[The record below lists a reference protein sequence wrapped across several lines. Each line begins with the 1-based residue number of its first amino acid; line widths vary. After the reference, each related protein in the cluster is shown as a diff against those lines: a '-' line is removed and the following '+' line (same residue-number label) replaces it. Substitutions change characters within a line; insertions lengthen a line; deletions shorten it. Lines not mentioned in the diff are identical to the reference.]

1 LNKVDRLPEAAT
13 DVQAYRLR
21 LLGDSGAAAE
31 SRAVAIS
38 ALTGQ
43 GIERLLAALDEVLP
57 FDPIVRARLR
67 LPLAEGARISM
78 VHDLG
83 RVLET
88 TYVGDSCEMEVEIP
102 ESLRQRLAAF
112 VKP

>member
-13 DVQAYRLR
+13 DVEAYRRR
-21 LLGDSGAAAE
+21 LLAGAGAATE
-31 SRAVAIS
+31 SRAVAVS

-43 GIERLLAALDEVLP
+43 GIDGLLSAIDEVLP
-57 FDPIVRARLR
+57 FDPIVRTRLR
-67 LPLAEGARISM
+67 LPLGEGARISM

-88 TYVGDSCEMEVEIP
+88 SYLGDSCEMDVEIP

-112 VKP
+112 VK

>member
-1 LNKVDRLPEAAT
+1 VE
-13 DVQAYRLR
+13 AYRHR
-21 LLGDSGAAAE
+21 LLGGVGAAAE
-31 SRAVAIS
+31 SRAVAVS

-43 GIERLLAALDEVLP
+43 GIDGLLAAIDDVLP

-67 LPLAEGARISM
+67 LPLGDGARISM

-88 TYVGDSCEMEVEIP
+88 SYVGDSCEMEVEIP
-102 ESLRQRLAAF
+102 ESLRQRLASF
-112 VKP
+112 IQ